1 MKKLNKSIFIISITL
16 FSSVFFTS
24 VGYSNA
30 LEHNHGVYP
39 EKTVEPIIHTEG
51 KLVSID
57 RENKKLTIN
66 HQAIESIGWPPMTMR
81 FTYEDDSMIDGLSD
95 NDELKFSFS
104 QKGNISLLKSIE
116 KKN

>member
-1 MKKLNKSIFIISITL
+1 MKKSNRSIFALSITL
-16 FSSVFFTS
+16 FTSVLFTS
-24 VGYSNA
+24 IGYSNA
-30 LEHNHGVYP
+30 LEHNHSIYP
-39 EKTVEPIIHTEG
+39 EKTAEPIISTEG

-81 FTYEDDSMIDGLSD
+81 FTYEDDSMINGLSD